1 MNDELVFSLVGLLSM
16 AGWATLIAS
25 PLIPRWSD
33 RIAGTVVPVL
43 LAIIYLAIAL
53 TAPSQE
59 GGGFATF
66 AEVTLLFSSP
76 GALLAGWVHFLAFDL
91 LVGAW
96 ACRTGRREGMGF
108 GWVLPCLPV
117 IFLFGPGGFLIFSV
131 ARRVHRLVYSSAAA
145 ARRGIPGSHTGPYK
159 EP

>member
-16 AGWATLIAS
+16 SGWATLIAS
-25 PLIPRWSD
+25 PFIPRWSD
-33 RIAGTVVPVL
+33 RIAGTIIPVL
-43 LAIIYLAIAL
+43 LAILYLAIAL
-53 TAPSQE
+53 TTPTQE
-59 GGGFATF
+59 GGGFGTF
-66 AEVTLLFSSP
+66 AEVTLLFSNP

-117 IFLFGPGGFLIFSV
+117 IFMFGPGGFLAFSV
-131 ARRVHRLVYSSAAA
+131 ARRIHRLIYAPASVS
-145 ARRGIPGSHTGPYK
+145 GTGGDLSG
-159 EP
+159 